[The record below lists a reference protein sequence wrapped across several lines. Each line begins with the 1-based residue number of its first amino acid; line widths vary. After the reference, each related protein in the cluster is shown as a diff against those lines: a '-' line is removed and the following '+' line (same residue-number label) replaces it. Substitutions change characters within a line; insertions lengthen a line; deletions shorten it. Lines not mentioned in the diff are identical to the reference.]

1 MLTKFEIFKS
11 LIIEYPQLLI
21 GSGLVLIL
29 SIWMMHKTLRIF
41 DSQRIT
47 IPTLWYLTYL
57 PMIFFPAFLVFY
69 IQPDPY
75 RQIYIFAVVSVVITV
90 PLGIILAN
98 LIFRFRKREL
108 YEYFASPVI
117 VHGSGYM
124 YVVFFLMLLGALG
137 LVLLYFRSVGTVPLL
152 YMLQY
157 PGEAQEL
164 AVLREEA
171 FKLLDPR
178 WGTSES
184 TALFYVFLF
193 LRTLVFPFIIV
204 SALGYYLWSRQ
215 KKWLFLFLAILI
227 VGGGYAASSIARAPV
242 AALVMRV
249 MFFLYLFK
257 GGKLSK
263 KAIVTLIILMLAFPL
278 LVTALAYS
286 SDVGIWNGLSS
297 VATRLFYT
305 PAWGLYYYF
314 EIFPAHHDYL
324 YGQAFAKP
332 ILLVLG
338 LPYFY
343 VENFVYLYMSPA
355 GLPSGHENDAF
366 ISNLHADFGVVGVLL
381 GGVLTGILMQ
391 SLQIYL
397 ARKKKSIL
405 NIAIYAFL
413 VYAFWV
419 LNSGSITSVLFVN
432 GVLPVFVLAWAIRAA
447 ASFLR
452 DAHRNARV
460 RKQPICVAEHHS
472 RGMVND

>member
-1 MLTKFEIFKS
+1 MLTNLEIIS
-11 LIIEYPQLLI
+11 ALVIEYPQLLV

-29 SIWMMHKTLRIF
+29 SIWLMHKTLRIF
-41 DSQRIT
+41 DTQRIT

-69 IQPDPY
+69 IQPEPY
-75 RQIYIFAVVSVVITV
+75 RQTYIFAVVSVLLTV

-98 LIFRFRKREL
+98 LIFRFRMKEL
-108 YEYFASPVI
+108 DEYFSSPVI
-117 VHGSGYM
+117 VNGSGYM
-124 YVVFFLMLLGALG
+124 WVVFFLIFLVTLG
-137 LVLLYFRSVGTVPLL
+137 LVLHYFRSVGTVPLL
-152 YMLQY
+152 HMLQN

-171 FKLLDPR
+171 FKLMDPR
-178 WGTSES
+178 WNTSDS
-184 TALFYVFLF
+184 TILFYVFLF

-204 SALGYYLWSRQ
+204 SALGYYLWSRK
-215 KKWLFLFLAILI
+215 KKWLMLFLAILI

-263 KAIVTLIILMLAFPL
+263 KAIVVLIILMLAFPL

-286 SDVGIWNGLSS
+286 SDVGILNGLGS
-297 VATRLFYT
+297 VIKRLFYT

-314 EIFPAHHDYL
+314 EIFPAHHDFL

-338 LPYFY
+338 QPYFY
-343 VENFVYLYMSPA
+343 VENFVYLYMSP
-355 GLPSGHENDAF
+355 GGIPSGHENDAF

-381 GGVLTGILMQ
+381 GGVLTGVFMQ

-405 NIAIYAFL
+405 NITLYSFL

-432 GVLPVFVLAWAIRAA
+432 GVLPVFGLTWAIQAT

-452 DAHRNARV
+452 DALRHGRV
-460 RKQPICVAEHHS
+460 KKQPDRIFEHRS
-472 RGMVND
+472 

>member
-1 MLTKFEIFKS
+1 
-11 LIIEYPQLLI
+11 
-21 GSGLVLIL
+21 
-29 SIWMMHKTLRIF
+29 
-41 DSQRIT
+41 
-47 IPTLWYLTYL
+47 
-57 PMIFFPAFLVFY
+57 MIFFPAFLVFY

-90 PLGIILAN
+90 PLGIALAN

-108 YEYFASPVI
+108 DEYFASPI
-117 VHGSGYM
+117 VGLRGGHM
-124 YVVFFLMLLGALG
+124 YVVFFLMFLVTLGFV
-137 LVLLYFRSVGTVPLL
+137 LVYFRSAGNVPLL
-152 YMLQY
+152 YMLQH
-157 PGEAQEL
+157 PGEAQAL

-178 WGTSES
+178 WSTSES
-184 TALFYVFLF
+184 SGMFYIYLF
-193 LRTLVFPFIIV
+193 LRTIIFPFIIV

-249 MFFLYLFK
+249 MFFLYLYK

-263 KAIVTLIILMLAFPL
+263 KAIVVLIMLMLAFPL

-286 SDVGIWNGLSS
+286 SEVGVWKGISS
-297 VATRLFYT
+297 VFTRLFYT

-314 EIFPAHHDYL
+314 EIFPVHHGYL

-366 ISNLHADFGVVGVLL
+366 ISNFHADFGVVGVLL
-381 GGVLTGILMQ
+381 GGILTGILMQ

-397 ARKKKSIL
+397 ARNKKNIL
-405 NIAIYAFL
+405 NIALYAFL

-452 DAHRNARV
+452 DAQRNSRAR
-460 RKQPICVAEHHS
+460 KKPINVFDNPS
-472 RGMVND
+472 